1 MNASSQ
7 GFEHLNKHQIF
18 VLNNA
23 NPYLISPSAPSI
35 KQNTQTNQPIIS
47 VDTIETTVPGATVF
61 IGAPIN
67 VINITVNGIQPSTD
81 KISKDFT
88 SVQCNP
94 LSVVNTVNLSVPM
107 RNTVGTTRFE
117 NGDNTYLVNLYGQI
131 ALTTTIDTT
140 AKQAVGHVPIDISSA
155 SYNLGVYSA
164 SEGGGAGAP
173 TTVTNDTVSG
183 TTAINPYTEVTF
195 LSGGGPNSLPF
206 PVVTNVGL
214 TKTIINNAV
223 ATIRVTGTFFYNNT
237 TYTKLDFTSKGA
249 SVVLNF
255 DGTRWIV
262 VITNSAV
269 IMS

>member
-1 MNASSQ
+1 MNASSR

-23 NPYLISPSAPSI
+23 NPYLISPSAPQI

-47 VDTIETTVPGATVF
+47 VDTIETTIPGATVF

-94 LSVVNTVNLSVPM
+94 LSVVNIVNLAVAM
-107 RNTVGTTRFE
+107 RNTVGTTTFS
-117 NGDNTYLVNLYGQI
+117 NGDNTYVVNLYGQL

-140 AKQAVGHVPIDISSA
+140 AKQAIGHVAIDISSVPY
-155 SYNLGVYSA
+155 SLGVYSA
-164 SEGGGAGAP
+164 TGGGGAGAP

-183 TTAINPYTEVTF
+183 TTAIDTYTEVTF
-195 LSGGGPNSLPF
+195 LAGAGPNPLPL
-206 PVVTNVGL
+206 PTATNVGL

-223 ATIRVTGTFFYNNT
+223 GAVNVTGTFFYDGSSYTNLQFT
-237 TYTKLDFTSKGA
+237 TNSS

-262 VITNSAV
+262 VITNPAV

>member
-1 MNASSQ
+1 MNASSR

-23 NPYLISPSAPSI
+23 NPYLISPSAPSL

-47 VDTIETTVPGATVF
+47 VDTIETTIPGATVF

-67 VINITVNGIQPSTD
+67 VINITVNGIPPSTD

-107 RNTVGTTRFE
+107 RNTVGTTTFS
-117 NGDNTYLVNLYGQI
+117 NGDNTYVVNLYGQI
-131 ALTTTIDTT
+131 ALTTGIDTT
-140 AKQAVGHVPIDISSA
+140 AKQAIGHVPIDISSA

-164 SEGGGAGAP
+164 AGGGDAP

-195 LSGGGPNSLPF
+195 LAGGGPNPLPF
-206 PVVTNVGL
+206 PTATNVGL

-223 ATIRVTGTFFYNNT
+223 GAVNVTGTFCYGNASYTNLQFT
-237 TYTKLDFTSKGA
+237 TNGS

-255 DGTRWIV
+255 DGTQWIV
-262 VITNSAV
+262 VITNPAV